1 MSHGDKNCWIR
12 EKKVDFLTFLAM
24 KRTMNKARP
33 RPAAAILAV
42 SRLVDARIKAI
53 PQNDEP
59 RSIEPIQ
66 QQQQQKIKHFNPST
80 KTSTV
85 VVVNLYKGDR
95 LCITAS
101 R

>member
-1 MSHGDKNCWIR
+1 
-12 EKKVDFLTFLAM
+12 
-24 KRTMNKARP
+24 MNKARP

-66 QQQQQKIKHFNPST
+66 QQQK
-80 KTSTV
+80 V
-85 VVVNLYKGDR
+85 
-95 LCITAS
+95 ITL
-101 R
+101 